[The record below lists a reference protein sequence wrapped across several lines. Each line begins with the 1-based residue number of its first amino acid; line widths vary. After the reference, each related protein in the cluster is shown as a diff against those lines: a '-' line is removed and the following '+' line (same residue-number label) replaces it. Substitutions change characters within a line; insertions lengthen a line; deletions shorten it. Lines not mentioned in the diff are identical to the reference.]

1 MKIFRELESSV
12 RSYIRSFP
20 MVFDKAINDEVWDDE
35 GNRYIDFFAG
45 AGTINY
51 GHNPDCVTE
60 SLINYLRDHRII
72 HSLDKATVAKREF
85 LETIKENIFMPR
97 DMQYKIQFTGP
108 TGTNSVE
115 SALKLARM
123 IKQRSNIVSFTNGYH
138 GLTLGA
144 LAVTGNDYYRDE
156 SFGHRTNTSHM
167 PYDGFLGKDVDTIEV
182 FRKYLDESSSGV
194 DLPAAV
200 IVETIQGEGGINV
213 ASYRW
218 LKDLESLCREHDII
232 LIVDD
237 IQVGNGRTGTFFS
250 FEEAGIKPDMICLS
264 KALGGGIPFAI
275 LLMKPELDQWKPGE
289 HTGTFRGNNLAFVAS
304 TQLIKKYWSDRTFES
319 VIRAKGEIINKGLR
333 SIVEEHTPFAKKYR
347 GRGMVWGLE
356 FEKEKDH
363 AAEVSATCFEN
374 GLIAELCGS
383 ENHVLKLLPPL
394 TSTEEHLEEGLEIL
408 KKSIERV
415 RSSNK

>member
-20 MVFDKAINDEVWDDE
+20 MVFDKAANDEVWDDQ

-45 AGTINY
+45 AGTNNY
-51 GHNPDCVTE
+51 GHNPDCVSE
-60 SLINYLRDHRII
+60 SLISYLQERRII

-85 LETIKENIFMPR
+85 LETFRGNILEPR
-97 DMQYKIQFTGP
+97 NMDYKIQFTGP

-123 IKQRSNIVSFTNGYH
+123 VKQRSNIVSFTNGYH

-156 SFGHRTNTSHM
+156 SFGHRTNTAHM

-182 FRKYLDESSSGV
+182 FRKYLNESSSGV

-213 ASYRW
+213 ARYEW
-218 LKDLESLCREHDII
+218 LRNLQELCRSHDII

-250 FEEAGIKPDMICLS
+250 FEEAGIEPDMICMS

-304 TQLIKKYWSDRTFES
+304 AELIKKYWSDNEFTA
-319 VIRAKGEIINKGLR
+319 VVRAKGEILKKGIQ
-333 SIVEEHTPFAKKYR
+333 SIVDDFSPFAKTFR

-363 AAEVSATCFEN
+363 AAEVSHTCFEN

-394 TSTEEHLEEGLEIL
+394 TSTEAHLKEGLGIL
-408 KKSIERV
+408 RNAVEKV
-415 RSSNK
+415 RNSAK